1 MIRVTQ
7 LKNGIQPRPYADHVW
22 EWEIFTDQSE
32 EEVLAYCRK
41 NLRNAA
47 RDEKTYWTDYRDRSK
62 SFDEHMEVVCGGFFQ
77 LTKYE
82 GKYVYRVTKEYID

>member
-32 EEVLAYCRK
+32 AEVLAYCRK
-41 NLRNAA
+41 NLRDAK
-47 RDEKTYWTDYRDRSK
+47 RDLNTYWKDYRDRSK
-62 SFDEHMEVVCGGFFQ
+62 SFDEHMEVVCGGFYHLAKF
-77 LTKYE
+77 E
-82 GKYVYRVTKEYID
+82 GKYVYRVTHEYID